1 MKMIYSL
8 FLFLSLSFSLFS
20 QEPDPTRFAEE
31 IQPFMEEDPGPYYG
45 SIVFA
50 GSSSFRMWEGM
61 EEAFPDKRVLNR
73 GFGGSHMSDLYY
85 YREELILKYRPE
97 QVLIYEGDNDID
109 YGKSPREIMRDTRQ
123 LVESLRE
130 EMPGLPI
137 AFVSPKP
144 SILRWPLRKSY
155 HKLNRKLAKYCQ
167 KTEGLEFIDV
177 WSPVVRNGELDKSIF
192 IEDGLHL
199 NEKGYQIWKEKIGPV
214 LIEKTKD

>member
-1 MKMIYSL
+1 MKIIYSL
-8 FLFLSLSFSLFS
+8 FLFLTLSFSLFS
-20 QEPDPTRFAEE
+20 QEPDPTRFEE
-31 IQPFMEEDPGPYYG
+31 EVQPFIEEDPSPHYG

-50 GSSSFRMWEGM
+50 GSSSFRLWEGM

-109 YGKSPREIMRDTRQ
+109 YGKSPGAIMRDARQ

-130 EMPGLPI
+130 EIPGLPI
-137 AFVSPKP
+137 VFVSPKP
-144 SILRWPLRKSY
+144 SILRWRLRKSY
-155 HKLNRKLAKYCQ
+155 EKLNKKLAKFCE
-167 KTEGLEFIDV
+167 KTEGLEFVDV
-177 WSPVVRNGELDKSIF
+177 WKPVIHNGELDKSLF

-199 NEKGYQIWKEKIGPV
+199 NEKGYEVWKEKIGPV

>member
-1 MKMIYSL
+1 MRNTIFL
-8 FLFLSLSFSLFS
+8 FLFLSFSFHLLA
-20 QEPDPTRFAEE
+20 QEPDPTRFAYE
-31 IQPFMEEDPGPYYG
+31 IKAFVEEDPAPHLGA
-45 SIVFA
+45 IVFA
-50 GSSSFRMWEGM
+50 GSSSFRLWEGM
-61 EEAFPDKRVLNR
+61 EAAFPDKQVLNR
-73 GFGGSHMSDLYY
+73 GFGGSHMSDLYF
-85 YREELILKYRPE
+85 YREELILKYRPT

-109 YGKSPREIMRDTRQ
+109 FGKSPREIMRDTRQ

-144 SILRWPLRKSY
+144 SILRWHLRKSY
-155 HKLNRKLAKYCQ
+155 HKLNRKLAKYCK

-177 WSPVVRNGELDKSIF
+177 WSPVVRNGELDKRIF